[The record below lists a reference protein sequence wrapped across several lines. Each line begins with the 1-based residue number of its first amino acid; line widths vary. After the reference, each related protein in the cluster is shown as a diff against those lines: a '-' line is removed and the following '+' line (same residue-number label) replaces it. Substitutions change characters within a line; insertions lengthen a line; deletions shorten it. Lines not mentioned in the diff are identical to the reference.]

1 MKTWPKQ
8 LLGSLPLVIALPGKL
23 NMVLMPYY
31 KKISSWVIDIKAVK
45 APYCH
50 LYYETIDNCF
60 SHKKLTK
67 NYDCLLVSSAIS
79 NIVSKFW
86 MKGKCQLDDK
96 LVKFFFL
103 TTFQNYLGLESS
115 AQKVLLRSWPTT
127 VSSAQIDF

>member
-1 MKTWPKQ
+1 LENSWTNFRLLAEPWAKFSTLEVAACVILCTYGPGVAKQPNLELKTWPKQ

-23 NMVLMPYY
+23 NMVLMLYY

-79 NIVSKFW
+79 NIVGKF
-86 MKGKCQLDDK
+86 
-96 LVKFFFL
+96 
-103 TTFQNYLGLESS
+103 
-115 AQKVLLRSWPTT
+115 
-127 VSSAQIDF
+127 